1 MWSRSFEWEA
11 EETVQICKALNTLPE
26 YNVGL
31 DFRRRNGEHHD
42 YPVIR
47 SLRFTM
53 TKLWHEVRDPIH
65 IFVRLDSDERKVLDS
80 CAFQR
85 LRHITQ
91 LALTYL
97 IYPGAT
103 HKRFEHSLGVM
114 ELAGRVFDTI
124 TSDQNV
130 TDEVRHL
137 VPEITRPDE
146 RNYWRRVLRM
156 AALCHDIG
164 HLPFSH
170 AAEDELLPV
179 GWSHER
185 LSRILIES
193 EPMASIWK
201 GMRPPLDPE
210 HIVKVAIGA
219 SKARD
224 LTFSKWERILSEII
238 IGDAF
243 GVDRIDYLLRDSH
256 HTGVAYGK
264 FDHYRLVDELRIL
277 PSNEGST
284 EPALGINEGGI
295 YSAEALTLARYFM
308 FSQVYY
314 HPIRLIYDRH
324 LKDFLVEWLAK
335 GTLFS
340 GGTFPIRVQ
349 DHLRTTDNEINAALY
364 LAAHDPKLPGHD
376 AARRIVERKHFHVL
390 YERNPR
396 DVVLHSNPGEIISF
410 AAMKKFGE
418 AAVRYSRPKIKDIA
432 AEFPVRTRDGRIAPA
447 ITISEVLAKLKPIA
461 IDYVFIEPDSLKPA
475 SEWLVVERQKILET
489 AAKQEEKEDQK

>member
-1 MWSRSFEWEA
+1 
-11 EETVQICKALNTLPE
+11 
-26 YNVGL
+26 
-31 DFRRRNGEHHD
+31 
-42 YPVIR
+42 
-47 SLRFTM
+47 M
-53 TKLWHEVRDPIH
+53 TKLWHEIRDPIH
-65 IFVRLDSDERKVLDS
+65 IFVRLDSAERKVLDS
-80 CAFQR
+80 CAYQR

-124 TSDQNV
+124 TSDHNV
-130 TDEVRHL
+130 TDEVRQL
-137 VPEITRPDE
+137 VPEIALPDE

-170 AAEDELLPV
+170 AAEDELLPA

-185 LSRILIES
+185 LSRLLIES
-193 EPMASIWK
+193 ELMVPIWK

-219 SKARD
+219 RNAKD
-224 LTFSKWERILSEII
+224 LAFTKWERILSEII
-238 IGDAF
+238 VGDAF

-256 HTGVAYGK
+256 HTGVGYGK
-264 FDHYRLVDELRIL
+264 FDHYRLVDEIRIL
-277 PSNEGST
+277 PSNQGST

-324 LKDFLVEWLAK
+324 LKDFLVEWLAQ
-335 GTLFS
+335 GHLFP
-340 GGTFPIRVQ
+340 GGTFPISVEE
-349 DHLRTTDNEINAALY
+349 HLRITDNEVNAALF
-364 LAAHDPKLPGHD
+364 LAARNSKAAGHD

-390 YERNPR
+390 YERNPK
-396 DVVLHSNPGEIISF
+396 DLVLHSNPGEVIAA

-418 AAVRYSRPKIKDIA
+418 ATIRYSRPKIKDIA
-432 AEFPVRTRDGRIAPA
+432 TDFPVRTRDGRIAPA
-447 ITISEVLAKLKPIA
+447 ITVSDVLAKLNPIS
-461 IDYVFIEPDSLKPA
+461 IDYVFIDLDSLKSA
-475 SEWLVVERQKILET
+475 SEWLVTERQKILET
-489 AAKQEEKEDQK
+489 AAKQEQEEEKK